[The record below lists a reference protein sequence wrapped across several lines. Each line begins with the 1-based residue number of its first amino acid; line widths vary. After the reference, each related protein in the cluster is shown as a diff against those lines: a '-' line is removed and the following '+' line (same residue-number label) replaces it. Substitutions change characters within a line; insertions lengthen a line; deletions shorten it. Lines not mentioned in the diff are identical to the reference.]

1 MNLQR
6 LRKKSPSRD
15 NHNPPANGNQ
25 EKNTSLNIHNLPLN
39 PSLHN

>member
-6 LRKKSPSRD
+6 LRKMSPSRN
-15 NHNPPANGNQ
+15 NHNPANGNQ
-25 EKNTSLNIHNLPLN
+25 EKNTSLNIPNLPLN